1 MSNSVEYEIAMDAHR
16 EAEELALKTYT
27 HAEVDEK
34 TKSIKIHYVT
44 MLQEKDRLNS
54 FIITDL
60 NLRLELAEFEARM
73 FRKYK
78 HLDLEKLETDY
89 DYYDCVFMEHFEM
102 NYHNDETTEK
112 HRLEGVEFMK
122 MFEKPEKTS
131 DDEW

>member
-1 MSNSVEYEIAMDAHR
+1 MSNKIKTIQRCGCGCGER
-16 EAEELALKTYT
+16 ALC
-27 HAEVDEK
+27 
-34 TKSIKIHYVT
+34 SCGCCGR
-44 MLQEKDRLNS
+44 RLNS
-54 FIITDL
+54 GCECPDDADADHQLTWAMVTIAEANSKI
-60 NLRLELAEFEARM
+60 LRLEFELRM
-73 FRKYK
+73 FKKYK

-122 MFEKPEKTS
+122 MFEKPENP

>member
-1 MSNSVEYEIAMDAHR
+1 MSNSVEYEN
-16 EAEELALKTYT
+16 LAKMTMVEIMNHMNDLEKSLWCCSSEGVSLVGQLK
-27 HAEVDEK
+27 
-34 TKSIKIHYVT
+34 
-44 MLQEKDRLNS
+44 EKDEE
-54 FIITDL
+54 FAAL

-122 MFEKPEKTS
+122 MFKKPV
-131 DDEW
+131 DDLTW

>member
-16 EAEELALKTYT
+16 EA
-27 HAEVDEK
+27 
-34 TKSIKIHYVT
+34 
-44 MLQEKDRLNS
+44 QEAAAA
-54 FIITDL
+54 L

-73 FRKYK
+73 LRKYNY
-78 HLDLEKLETDY
+78 LNLEKLETDY
-89 DYYDCVFMEHFEM
+89 EYYDCVFMEHFEL